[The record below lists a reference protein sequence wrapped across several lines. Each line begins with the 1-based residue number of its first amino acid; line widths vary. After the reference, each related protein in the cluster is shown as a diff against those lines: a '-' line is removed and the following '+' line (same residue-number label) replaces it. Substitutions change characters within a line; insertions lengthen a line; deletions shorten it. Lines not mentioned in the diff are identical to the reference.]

1 MWEQQCSPLVWRK
14 VENILEQNP
23 IDSLASYYSFDVRF
37 QNNWMGCCCNSTM
50 AMLMLMTGTLAC
62 DAGWDTL
69 RPILGQFCG
78 GAAGNLPSLL
88 VLGGDDNG
96 EDDGDDIRFL
106 FIFLVNQH
114 INKLY
119 WCQLWW
125 SSLWR
130 DMTRIPPNWHLGL
143 SPQRKHLNS
152 FTFGQSNEGGE
163 EIAMAMSFVIVAN
176 IRTVSRFS
184 KVFVL
189 SPWWWPWR
197 WWWWYLR
204 FSLFWKVNPPTSVC
218 LTHFTCLKCLPANW
232 FGVKFHIF
240 PGLEPHE
247 CPATEV

>member
-37 QNNWMGCCCNSTM
+37 QNNWMGVVAIAHQSLLKILIASWLWWLYTTDFTLDVFWRRPRTTM

-78 GAAGNLPSLL
+78 GAAGTLPSLL

-130 DMTRIPPNWHLGL
+130 ERWQGFHPTDTSGCHR
-143 SPQRKHLNS
+143 S
-152 FTFGQSNEGGE
+152 
-163 EIAMAMSFVIVAN
+163 AN
-176 IRTVSRFS
+176 I
-184 KVFVL
+184 
-189 SPWWWPWR
+189 
-197 WWWWYLR
+197 
-204 FSLFWKVNPPTSVC
+204 
-218 LTHFTCLKCLPANW
+218 
-232 FGVKFHIF
+232 
-240 PGLEPHE
+240 
-247 CPATEV
+247 